1 MNRRDTIL
9 ALLALGSVSSTSFAQ
24 RQDRVWRIGF
34 LAQINRPDPF
44 EGHIFSAL
52 TRRLL
57 ELGYTE
63 GRNLVVEWRFGDSKL
78 ERLPSLATELVK
90 ANVDLIVAAGTNSAI
105 AAQKAT
111 TTIPIV
117 FGNVSDPVGTGLVKS
132 LARPEGNV
140 TGPTSI
146 SAEIIVKAM
155 QILLSL
161 VPKVSRVV
169 VLMNP
174 LNPNHITMAKDLN
187 ASVRSIGVR
196 VQIVEARTPQDIEQA
211 FATMA
216 KAGAEAL
223 MVPIEGLFIQQRR
236 QIAGLAAKYK
246 LPSGSTDG
254 EYAKQGG
261 LFSYGT
267 NQHETFRQ
275 VAAYV
280 DKILKGAKPADLP
293 VERPTVFELIVN
305 RKTAGALGLT
315 IPESVLIGANEVIE

>member
-9 ALLALGSVSSTSFAQ
+9 ALLASGTVWSTSFAQ
-24 RQDRVWRIGF
+24 RPDRIWRIGF
-34 LAQINRPDPF
+34 LAQISRPDPF

-63 GRNLVVEWRFGDSKL
+63 GRNLALEWRFGDSKM
-78 ERLPSLATELVK
+78 ERLPGLATELVK
-90 ANVDLIVAAGTNSAI
+90 ANVDLIVAAGTNSAV

-140 TGPTSI
+140 TGPASM
-146 SAEIIVKAM
+146 SAEIIVKVM
-155 QILLSL
+155 LILLSL
-161 VPKVSRVV
+161 VPKPSRVG
-169 VLMNP
+169 VLINP
-174 LNPNHITMAKDLN
+174 LNPGHSTRARDLK
-187 ASVRSIGVR
+187 AAAQGLGVR
-196 VQIVEARTPQDIEQA
+196 VQFVEARTPKDIEQA

-223 MVPIEGLFIQQRR
+223 LVPIEGLFIQQRR
-236 QIAGLAAKYK
+236 QITDLAAKYK
-246 LPSGSTDG
+246 LPTGSTDG
-254 EYAKQGG
+254 EYARQGG

-267 NQHETFRQ
+267 NQHEIFRQ

-280 DKILKGAKPADLP
+280 DKVLKGAKPADLP
-293 VERPTVFELIVN
+293 VQQPTVFELIVN
-305 RKTAGALGLT
+305 RKTAKSLGLT
-315 IPESVLIGANEVIE
+315 IPHSVLISANEVIE